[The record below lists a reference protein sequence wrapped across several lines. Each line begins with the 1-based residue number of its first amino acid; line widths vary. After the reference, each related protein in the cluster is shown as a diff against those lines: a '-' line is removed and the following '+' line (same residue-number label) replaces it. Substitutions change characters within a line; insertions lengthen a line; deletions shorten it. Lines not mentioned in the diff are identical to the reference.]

1 MKTPFHKRWAS
12 MMLAPMWI
20 HHQTT
25 EVMVKCIDP
34 ELLRDPRA
42 LNNYW
47 LEPAEERLNPLE
59 FHGKRASPE
68 YDAC

>member
-1 MKTPFHKRWAS
+1 MRTPFHKQWAA

-25 EVMVKCIDP
+25 EVVVKCIDP

-42 LNNYW
+42 LNNFW
-47 LEPAEERLNPLE
+47 LQPAEGRLNPLE
-59 FHGKRASPE
+59 FHGRRARRQQ
-68 YDAC
+68 DAC